1 MKHREWMEYKT
12 FENAS
17 KNDNA
22 NCMALQCKYLELI
35 GQERCTNNSNFIF
48 IHILIKILSPPKKKG
63 QKKKPTKNP

>member
-22 NCMALQCKYLELI
+22 NCMALQCKYLE
-35 GQERCTNNSNFIF
+35 
-48 IHILIKILSPPKKKG
+48 
-63 QKKKPTKNP
+63 